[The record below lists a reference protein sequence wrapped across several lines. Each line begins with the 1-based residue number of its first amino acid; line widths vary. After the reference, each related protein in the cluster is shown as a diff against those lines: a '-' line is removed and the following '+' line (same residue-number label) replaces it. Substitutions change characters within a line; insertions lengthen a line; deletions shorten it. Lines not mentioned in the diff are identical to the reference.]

1 MMDKD
6 SKQVVI
12 KKRPIDKKKLTVIKK
27 AKKVKEKEVV
37 EIPVS
42 KLIMAVAILA
52 VVAIVIFAG
61 LKLIKPK
68 EEEDV
73 AAIVNGEVITWNEI
87 DGQYNKLSPQLQQL
101 ITKDVLLNQ
110 TINEKLLMNEIKEK
124 EIVVDEEE
132 LNALVERVKSQFT
145 EEQLNE
151 TLEAQGLTMDEF
163 VEQLSNRLKINNLL
177 SGEIPELMV
186 NDSEI
191 KAFFNENKES
201 LATPEM
207 VRASH
212 ILVNSSEEAETL
224 LAMLRNGSDFSELA
238 ASYSL
243 DGTAQNGGDLGY
255 FARGTMV
262 PAFEEAAFNLEVGEI
277 SGVVKTDY
285 GYHIIKLTDRK
296 AAKNA
301 NLEELRALIK
311 FNLFDSKLNANPDKF
326 QEYMQGLREKSEIE
340 IFERK

>member
-1 MMDKD
+1 MIDKD

-12 KKRPIDKKKLTVIKK
+12 KKRPIDKKKPTVIKK
-27 AKKVKEKEVV
+27 AKKVKEKEVFEV
-37 EIPVS
+37 PVS

-68 EEEDV
+68 EKEDI

-87 DGQYNKLSPQLQQL
+87 EQQYNNLPSQLKQVM
-101 ITKDVLLNQ
+101 TEEVLLNQ
-110 TINEKLLMNEIKEK
+110 SINEKLLMHEVKEK
-124 EIVVDEEE
+124 KIEVDEEE
-132 LNALVERVKSQFT
+132 LNSLVERVKSQFSGD
-145 EEQLNE
+145 QLNE
-151 TLEAQGLTMDEF
+151 TLKNQGLTMEDF

-177 SGEIPELMV
+177 SKEIPELMV

-191 KAFFNENKES
+191 KTFFNENKES

-212 ILVNSSEEAETL
+212 ILVNSSEEAEKL
-224 LAMLRNGSDFSELA
+224 LAMLKNGSDFSELA
-238 ASYSL
+238 ADYSL

-255 FARGTMV
+255 FGRGTMV
-262 PAFEEAAFNLEVGEI
+262 PEFEEAAFNLKVGEI

-311 FNLFDSKLNANPDKF
+311 FNLFDAKLSANQDKF
-326 QEYMQGLREKSEIE
+326 QEYMKSLREKAEIE
-340 IFERK
+340 MFEKK